1 MNGVQPRLT
10 AMPNSPFEHLSWH
23 RSWWSWFN
31 HTFFCQHSICAILS
45 WQVINYPC
53 VTPEKNCPK
62 HTVLLNWHHCKV
74 TLSRLA
80 REVLIVGK
88 GCLTCALHSG
98 QKTVDMEQMLEKLVC
113 TCKMFHALW
122 MRLDDLI
129 QKDHG
134 PVYISGHFHKAR
146 IRIFAVSIIIHFV
159 SILCVDM
166 PILNWPSTQAIFWWG
181 RGDPHWFPM
190 CHLSIRSFWIL

>member
-1 MNGVQPRLT
+1 MILCYCIWLFHILYQGLVIMNGVQPRLT

-31 HTFFCQHSICAILS
+31 HTFFSQHSICAILS
-45 WQVINYPC
+45 WQVIKLPMCYA
-53 VTPEKNCPK
+53 KKSCPK
-62 HTVLLNWHHCKV
+62 HTVFWLNWHHCKV

-134 PVYISGHFHKAR
+134 PVYIYIYQG
-146 IRIFAVSIIIHFV
+146 I
-159 SILCVDM
+159 
-166 PILNWPSTQAIFWWG
+166 STKPASEFSLWA
-181 RGDPHWFPM
+181 
-190 CHLSIRSFWIL
+190 